1 MKNANVSIFVPHNGC
16 PNQCSFCNQKNITG
30 QAVQPSVESVRE
42 TLEAAKSKID
52 FKQTRAEIAFFGGSF
67 TAIDRDYMVELLNEA
82 SRFLGKGSF
91 EGIRISTRPDAIDD
105 EIVDILRDYGV
116 KTVELGA
123 QSMCDSVLSAN
134 KRGHTR
140 EDVIL
145 SSKKIKAAGFKLGL
159 QMMTGLYTSNESLDI
174 KTAEEFIKLKP
185 DMVRIYPTVVMKGTE
200 LETLYNSGVYEPA
213 KFESTVELCSFLLNL
228 FERKN
233 NIPVIRL
240 GLHDSESLRKN
251 MVSGVF
257 HPAFSEVCESNL
269 IFHEILAQI
278 KKLEMK
284 SGNITVKINSRDI
297 SKAVGQ
303 KRVNLKKF
311 KDLGYN
317 INFVFCNEIKLGKVF
332 VSV

>member
-1 MKNANVSIFVPHNGC
+1 MSIFVPHNGC

-42 TLEAAKSKID
+42 TLEAAKNKID
-52 FKQTRAEIAFFGGSF
+52 FKQTKAEIAFFGGSF
-67 TAIDRDYMVELLNEA
+67 TAIDGNYMVELLNEA

-105 EIVDILRDYGV
+105 EIIDILRDYGV

-159 QMMTGLYTSNESLDI
+159 QMMTGLYMSNENLDI

-213 KFESTVELCSFLLNL
+213 KFESTVELCSFLLDL

-257 HPAFSEVCESNL
+257 HPAFREICESNL
-269 IFHEILAQI
+269 IFHEILDQI

>member
-1 MKNANVSIFVPHNGC
+1 MPHNGC

-30 QAVQPSVESVRE
+30 QTVQPSIESVRE
-42 TLEAAKSKID
+42 TLEAAKNKID

-67 TAIDRDYMVELLNEA
+67 TAINRNYMVELLNEA

-91 EGIRISTRPDAIDD
+91 EGIRISTRPDAIDS
-105 EIVDILRDYGV
+105 EIIDILMAYGV
-116 KTVELGA
+116 RTVELGA

-140 EDVIL
+140 EDVIF

-159 QMMTGLYTSNESLDI
+159 QMMTGLYVSNENLDI

-213 KFESTVELCSFLLNL
+213 KFESTVELCSFLLDL

-257 HPAFSEVCESNL
+257 HPAFREICESNL
-269 IFHEILAQI
+269 IFHEILDQI

-317 INFVFCNEIKLGKVF
+317 INFVFCNEMKLGKVF
-332 VSV
+332 VSA

>member
-1 MKNANVSIFVPHNGC
+1 MPHNGC

-42 TLEAAKSKID
+42 TLEAAKNKID
-52 FKQTRAEIAFFGGSF
+52 FKQTKAEIAFFGGSF
-67 TAIDRDYMVELLNEA
+67 TAIDRNYMVELLNEA
-82 SRFLGKGSF
+82 SRFLGKDSF

-105 EIVDILRDYGV
+105 DIIDILRDYGV

-140 EDVIL
+140 EDVIF

-159 QMMTGLYTSNESLDI
+159 QMMTGLYMSNENLDI

-213 KFESTVELCSFLLNL
+213 KFESTVELCSFLLDL

-240 GLHDSESLRKN
+240 SLHDSESLRKN

-257 HPAFSEVCESNL
+257 HPAFREICESNL

-317 INFVFCNEIKLGKVF
+317 MNFVFCNEIKLGKVF
-332 VSV
+332 VSA

>member
-42 TLEAAKSKID
+42 TLEAAKNKID
-52 FKQTRAEIAFFGGSF
+52 FKQTKAEIAFFGGSF
-67 TAIDRDYMVELLNEA
+67 TAIDGNYMVELLNEA

-105 EIVDILRDYGV
+105 EIIDILRDYGV

-159 QMMTGLYTSNESLDI
+159 QMMTGLYMSNENLDI

-213 KFESTVELCSFLLNL
+213 KFESTVELCSFLLDL

-257 HPAFSEVCESNL
+257 HPAFREICESNL
-269 IFHEILAQI
+269 IFHEILDQI

>member
-42 TLEAAKSKID
+42 TLEAAKNKID
-52 FKQTRAEIAFFGGSF
+52 FKQTKAEIAFFGGSF
-67 TAIDRDYMVELLNEA
+67 TAIDGNYVVELLNEA

-105 EIVDILRDYGV
+105 EIIDILRAYGV

-140 EDVIL
+140 EDVIF

-159 QMMTGLYTSNESLDI
+159 QMMTGLYMSNENLDI

-213 KFESTVELCSFLLNL
+213 EFESTVELCSFLLDL

-257 HPAFSEVCESNL
+257 HPAFREICESNL

-332 VSV
+332 VSA

>member
-1 MKNANVSIFVPHNGC
+1 MPHNGC

>member
-1 MKNANVSIFVPHNGC
+1 MSIFVPHNGC

-42 TLEAAKSKID
+42 TLEAAKNKID

-67 TAIDRDYMVELLNEA
+67 TAIDRKYMVELLNEA
-82 SRFLGKGSF
+82 SKFLGKDSF
-91 EGIRISTRPDAIDD
+91 EGIRVSTRPDAIDG
-105 EIVDILRDYGV
+105 EIIDILMSYGV

-134 KRGHTR
+134 KRDHTR
-140 EDVIL
+140 EDVIF

-159 QMMTGLYTSNESLDI
+159 QMMTSLYMSNESLDI

-200 LETLYNSGVYEPA
+200 LESLYNSGVYESG
-213 KFESTVELCSFLLNL
+213 KFESTVELCSFLLDL

-257 HPAFSEVCESNL
+257 HPAFREICESNL
-269 IFHEILAQI
+269 IFHEILDQI

-284 SGNITVKINSRDI
+284 SGNITIKINSKDI

-332 VSV
+332 VST

>member
-1 MKNANVSIFVPHNGC
+1 MPHNGC

-42 TLEAAKSKID
+42 TLEAAKNKID
-52 FKQTRAEIAFFGGSF
+52 FKQTKAEIAFFGGSF
-67 TAIDRDYMVELLNEA
+67 TAIDGNYVVELLNEA

-105 EIVDILRDYGV
+105 EIIDILRAYGV

-140 EDVIL
+140 EDVIF

-159 QMMTGLYTSNESLDI
+159 QMMTGLYMSNENLDI

-213 KFESTVELCSFLLNL
+213 EFESTVELCSFLLDL

-257 HPAFSEVCESNL
+257 HPAFREICESNL

-332 VSV
+332 VSA